1 VDSQVPEDGVEER
14 TKLVDDMTG
23 SILLDRRE
31 PGTRKRVD
39 ASMTAT
45 TSFVLALLVDGHVPL
60 VFSTWCGSGHSF
72 AESHNGVGA
81 SIALL
86 TLSRVVLGWAS
97 VTVLL
102 RHSSFCASATVTC

>member
-1 VDSQVPEDGVEER
+1 MQDGVEER

-45 TSFVLALLVDGHVPL
+45 TSFVLALLVDGHVP
-60 VFSTWCGSGHSF
+60 
-72 AESHNGVGA
+72 
-81 SIALL
+81 
-86 TLSRVVLGWAS
+86 
-97 VTVLL
+97 
-102 RHSSFCASATVTC
+102 

>member
-1 VDSQVPEDGVEER
+1 MQDGVEER

-60 VFSTWCGSGHSF
+60 VLSTWCGSGHSF
-72 AESHNGVGA
+72 AESHNGVGT
-81 SIALL
+81 SISAFADIEQ
-86 TLSRVVLGWAS
+86 SRFWGWAS
-97 VTVLL
+97 VAVLL